1 MIELKRKQELTNITI
16 TKLDKRIKDLESL
29 TNKLN
34 ERLNEESIKRKDLE
48 TIYNMS
54 SENNNFQIKALKESI
69 EQLAKIFNT
78 SLQDMKTS
86 FSEEINN
93 KIQPL
98 KEKIDDK
105 NEKIEE
111 IINNKKNDEI
121 NHQNSLKD
129 FNLNFVNIEQELKL
143 CKNIFEENDKKF
155 KNLEKIVNDDH
166 TFMEEQIKVI
176 NNQFNA
182 IDNESKI
189 NKKFKTNISKN
200 IADIESAQRQQ
211 NEIINNIKENYDSYM
226 SNFEEKSKNYYSY
239 IMEESDK
246 MLKMQND
253 INNHLDITDGKNMAK
268 LKELSE
274 FFDKEI
280 NIQQNEIENFEKHV
294 LEEHNHFSEYFQ
306 EKLKN
311 LDENLNKNIN
321 LNTANIKQIKILM
334 KNLNDETENL
344 KLKFNDNINDLNKF
358 HNKKNDALLK
368 ILMNNNLIQPDFD
381 YKNFCSW
388 NYNSNELNSSS
399 YRNNYNYIIK
409 SNNSFDE
416 NIT

>member
-189 NKKFKTNISKN
+189 NKKFKTNINKN

-226 SNFEEKSKNYYSY
+226 SNFEEKLKNYYSY

-368 ILMNNNLIQPDFD
+368 ILMNNNLIPPDFD

-416 NIT
+416 NIN

>member
-129 FNLNFVNIEQELKL
+129 FNSNFVNIEQELKL

-189 NKKFKTNISKN
+189 NKKFKTNINKN

-226 SNFEEKSKNYYSY
+226 SNFEEKLKKYYSY

-368 ILMNNNLIQPDFD
+368 ILMNNNLIPPDFD

-416 NIT
+416 NIN

>member
-189 NKKFKTNISKN
+189 NKKFKTNINKN

-226 SNFEEKSKNYYSY
+226 SNFEEKLKNYYSY

-311 LDENLNKNIN
+311 LDENLSKNIN

-368 ILMNNNLIQPDFD
+368 ILMNNNLIPPDFD

-416 NIT
+416 NIN

>member
-189 NKKFKTNISKN
+189 NKKFKTNINKN

-226 SNFEEKSKNYYSY
+226 SNFEEKLKKYYSY

-368 ILMNNNLIQPDFD
+368 ILMNNNLIPPDFD

-416 NIT
+416 NIN

>member
-93 KIQPL
+93 KIHPL

-129 FNLNFVNIEQELKL
+129 FNSNFVNIEQELKL

-189 NKKFKTNISKN
+189 NKKFKTNINKN

-226 SNFEEKSKNYYSY
+226 SNFEEKLKNYYSY

-368 ILMNNNLIQPDFD
+368 ILMNNNLIPPDFD

-416 NIT
+416 NIN

>member
-1 MIELKRKQELTNITI
+1 MIELKRKQELTNRTI

-86 FSEEINN
+86 FSEEIND

-189 NKKFKTNISKN
+189 NKKFKTNINKN

-226 SNFEEKSKNYYSY
+226 SNFEEKLKNYYSY

-344 KLKFNDNINDLNKF
+344 KLKFNDDINDLNKF

-368 ILMNNNLIQPDFD
+368 ILMNNNLIPPDFD

-416 NIT
+416 NIN

>member
-189 NKKFKTNISKN
+189 NKKFKTNINKN

-226 SNFEEKSKNYYSY
+226 SNFEEKLKNYYSY

-280 NIQQNEIENFEKHV
+280 TIQQNEIENFEKHV

-358 HNKKNDALLK
+358 HNKKNDAVLK
-368 ILMNNNLIQPDFD
+368 ILMNNNLIPPDFD

-416 NIT
+416 NIN

>member
-129 FNLNFVNIEQELKL
+129 FNSNFVNIEQELKL

-189 NKKFKTNISKN
+189 NKKFKTNINKN
-200 IADIESAQRQQ
+200 IADIESVQRQQ

-226 SNFEEKSKNYYSY
+226 SNFEEKLKNYYSY

-368 ILMNNNLIQPDFD
+368 ILMNNNLIPPDFD

-416 NIT
+416 NIN

>member
-1 MIELKRKQELTNITI
+1 MRELKRKQELTNITI

-189 NKKFKTNISKN
+189 NKKFKTNINKN

-226 SNFEEKSKNYYSY
+226 SNFEEKLKKYYSY

-368 ILMNNNLIQPDFD
+368 ILMNNNLIPPDFD

-416 NIT
+416 NIN

>member
-129 FNLNFVNIEQELKL
+129 FNSNFVNIEQELKL

-189 NKKFKTNISKN
+189 NKKFKTNINKN

-226 SNFEEKSKNYYSY
+226 SNFEEKLKNYYSY

-280 NIQQNEIENFEKHV
+280 TIQQNEIENFEKHV

-368 ILMNNNLIQPDFD
+368 ILMNNNLIPPDFD

-416 NIT
+416 NIN

>member
-111 IINNKKNDEI
+111 IINNKKKDEI

-166 TFMEEQIKVI
+166 IFMEEQIKVI

-189 NKKFKTNISKN
+189 NKKFKTNINKN

-226 SNFEEKSKNYYSY
+226 SNFEEKLKNYYSY

-368 ILMNNNLIQPDFD
+368 ILMNNNLIPPDFD

-416 NIT
+416 NIN

>member
-111 IINNKKNDEI
+111 IINNKKKDEI

-166 TFMEEQIKVI
+166 IFMEEQIKVI

-189 NKKFKTNISKN
+189 NKKFKTNINKN

-226 SNFEEKSKNYYSY
+226 SNFEEKLKNYYSY

-280 NIQQNEIENFEKHV
+280 TIQQNEIENFEKHV

-368 ILMNNNLIQPDFD
+368 ILMNNNLIPPDFD

-416 NIT
+416 NIN

>member
-121 NHQNSLKD
+121 NHQNSLKN

-189 NKKFKTNISKN
+189 NKKFKTNINKN

-226 SNFEEKSKNYYSY
+226 SNFEEKLKNYYSY

-368 ILMNNNLIQPDFD
+368 ILMNNNLIPPDFD

-416 NIT
+416 NIN

>member
-189 NKKFKTNISKN
+189 NKKFKTNINKN

-226 SNFEEKSKNYYSY
+226 SNFEEKLKNYYSY

-368 ILMNNNLIQPDFD
+368 ILMNNNLIPPDFD

-399 YRNNYNYIIK
+399 YRNNYNYIFK

-416 NIT
+416 NIN

>member
-189 NKKFKTNISKN
+189 NKKFKTNINKN
-200 IADIESAQRQQ
+200 IADIESVQRQQ

-226 SNFEEKSKNYYSY
+226 SNFEEKLKNYYSY

-253 INNHLDITDGKNMAK
+253 INNHLDITDGKNIAK

-358 HNKKNDALLK
+358 HNKKNETLLK
-368 ILMNNNLIQPDFD
+368 ILMNNNLIPPDFD

-416 NIT
+416 NIN

>member
-189 NKKFKTNISKN
+189 NKKFKTNINKN

-226 SNFEEKSKNYYSY
+226 SNFEEKLKNYYSY

-280 NIQQNEIENFEKHV
+280 TIQQNEIENFEKHV

-368 ILMNNNLIQPDFD
+368 ILMNNNLIPPDFD

-416 NIT
+416 NIN

>member
-189 NKKFKTNISKN
+189 NKKFKTNINKN

-226 SNFEEKSKNYYSY
+226 SNFEEKLKNYYSY

-280 NIQQNEIENFEKHV
+280 NVQQNEIENFEKHV

-368 ILMNNNLIQPDFD
+368 ILMNNNLIPPDFD

-416 NIT
+416 NIN

>member
-54 SENNNFQIKALKESI
+54 SENNNIQIKALKESI
-69 EQLAKIFNT
+69 EQLAKIYNT

-189 NKKFKTNISKN
+189 NKKFKTNINKN

-226 SNFEEKSKNYYSY
+226 SNFEEKLKNYYSY

-368 ILMNNNLIQPDFD
+368 ILMNNNLIPPDFD

-416 NIT
+416 NIN

>member
-1 MIELKRKQELTNITI
+1 MIELKRKKELTNITI

-189 NKKFKTNISKN
+189 NKKFKTNINKN

-226 SNFEEKSKNYYSY
+226 SNFEEKLKNYYSY

-368 ILMNNNLIQPDFD
+368 ILMNNNLIPPDFD

-416 NIT
+416 NIN

>member
-189 NKKFKTNISKN
+189 NKKFKTNINKN

-226 SNFEEKSKNYYSY
+226 SNFEEKLKNYYSY

-344 KLKFNDNINDLNKF
+344 KLKFNDNINALNKF

-368 ILMNNNLIQPDFD
+368 ILMNNNLIPPDFD

-416 NIT
+416 NIN

>member
-189 NKKFKTNISKN
+189 NKKFKTNINKN

-226 SNFEEKSKNYYSY
+226 SNFEEKLKNYYSY

-368 ILMNNNLIQPDFD
+368 ILMNNNLIPPDFD

-409 SNNSFDE
+409 SNSSFDE
-416 NIT
+416 NIN

>member
-129 FNLNFVNIEQELKL
+129 FNSNFVNIEQELKL

-189 NKKFKTNISKN
+189 NKKFKTNINKN

-226 SNFEEKSKNYYSY
+226 SNFEEKLKNYYSY

-368 ILMNNNLIQPDFD
+368 ILMNNNLIPPDFD

-416 NIT
+416 NIN

>member
-189 NKKFKTNISKN
+189 NKKFKTNINKN
-200 IADIESAQRQQ
+200 IADIESVQRQQ

-226 SNFEEKSKNYYSY
+226 SNFEEKLKNYYSY

-368 ILMNNNLIQPDFD
+368 ILMNNNLIPPDFD

-416 NIT
+416 NIN

>member
-121 NHQNSLKD
+121 NHQNSLKN

-189 NKKFKTNISKN
+189 NKKFKTNINKN

-226 SNFEEKSKNYYSY
+226 SNFEEKLKNYYSY

-280 NIQQNEIENFEKHV
+280 NVQQNEIENFEKHV

-368 ILMNNNLIQPDFD
+368 ILMNNNLIPPDFD

-416 NIT
+416 NIN

>member
-189 NKKFKTNISKN
+189 NKKFKTNINKN

-226 SNFEEKSKNYYSY
+226 SNFEEKLKNYYSY

-280 NIQQNEIENFEKHV
+280 TIQQNEIENFEKHV

-368 ILMNNNLIQPDFD
+368 ILMNNNLIPTDFD

-416 NIT
+416 NIN